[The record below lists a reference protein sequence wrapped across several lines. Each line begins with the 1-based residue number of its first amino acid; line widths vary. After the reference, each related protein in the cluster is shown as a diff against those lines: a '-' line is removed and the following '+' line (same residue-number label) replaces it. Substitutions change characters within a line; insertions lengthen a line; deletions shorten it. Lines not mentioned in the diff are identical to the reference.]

1 MHWAGAIKTERKDAQ
16 RVPAKTFICSL
27 SRNAGFFSLFCS
39 KITIHNSE
47 LKKQVSGFIHG
58 SAYFIGFS
66 LKICRSSAATA
77 RRWCFRPRFG
87 AKQRSF
93 TASVTDIRVMIFTQ
107 SLKRCEDLGT
117 VAKTAAT
124 QLFWTGVAT
133 DISAVRNRS
142 ATEDYYWDLL
152 NENRCI
158 RCVLFPVTCRK
169 RGKMAAL
176 KKISG
181 WSFPLTQWFPNFW
194 SHTICGSRTVTTY
207 HLVPGKFNVRK
218 IILSKVWKTRSWHK
232 CEMNKMAVRL
242 YWQF

>member
-1 MHWAGAIKTERKDAQ
+1 MQVTHIKRFLAAPSAHVNTHKRFFSITLTASRTCRAGITCFFGDLTSMHWAGAIKTERKDAQ

-142 ATEDYYWDLL
+142 ATEDYY
-152 NENRCI
+152 
-158 RCVLFPVTCRK
+158 
-169 RGKMAAL
+169 
-176 KKISG
+176 
-181 WSFPLTQWFPNFW
+181 
-194 SHTICGSRTVTTY
+194 
-207 HLVPGKFNVRK
+207 
-218 IILSKVWKTRSWHK
+218 
-232 CEMNKMAVRL
+232 
-242 YWQF
+242 